1 MNYRFVIPLLA
12 TAFLEQTV
20 VATARI
26 TTSYRALELG
36 LSVVWLGAITAAF
49 AILPMLFALRV
60 GRSIDRGNDVRI
72 AWLGAALEM
81 AACAGFYLWR
91 SLIGL
96 FCLDRNSGD
105 RAPPARDHS
114 SCAWGF

>member
-1 MNYRFVIPLLA
+1 
-12 TAFLEQTV
+12 
-20 VATARI
+20 
-26 TTSYRALELG
+26 
-36 LSVVWLGAITAAF
+36 
-49 AILPMLFALRV
+49 MLFALRV

-114 SCAWGF
+114 SCAWGFSKSPPIKDNLDVRALSPSSLKDFHGQRLTFGVHWTHGRVN